1 MFSWNSSYHARK
13 VLHSPTSCWKW
24 SITALHNLSAKSG
37 SCLNLR
43 RGKKKTWSIISNSPT
58 SWTPDCCVRSACVH
72 AGRLGSGTKEAAGS
86 AARLHNQ
93 KPAGG
98 FLQPTWDLPE
108 DLLPWVLPK
117 CCSRFPS
124 SLEKLNYIQCV
135 FIGRMKL
142 YFPVLE
148 IAMRDTFFS

>member
-1 MFSWNSSYHARK
+1 MQERFCSLPPAAGSDQS
-13 VLHSPTSCWKW
+13 LHC
-24 SITALHNLSAKSG
+24 II
-37 SCLNLR
+37 CLQNQ
-43 RGKKKTWSIISNSPT
+43 GHVWVWEEEKKTWSIISNSPT
-58 SWTPDCCVRSACVH
+58 SWTPDCCVRSACVR

-108 DLLPWVLPK
+108 DSLPWVLPK

>member
-1 MFSWNSSYHARK
+1 MQERFCTLPPAAGSDQS
-13 VLHSPTSCWKW
+13 LHC
-24 SITALHNLSAKSG
+24 II
-37 SCLNLR
+37 CLQNQ
-43 RGKKKTWSIISNSPT
+43 GHVWIWEEEKKTWSIISNSPT